1 MSYQSAL
8 QQISIIGAGAWGT
21 ALATVAHRAGRDV
34 TLWAR
39 EAEVIASIQQ
49 FHQNEMFLDGV
60 SLSSEILATG
70 DFSHLADAHAV
81 LVVTPAQHVRATL
94 GAVASHVSGATPLV
108 LCSKGIEQD
117 SGKRMSAVLQEVLPQ
132 APCAVLSGPSFARDV
147 ANGLPTAV
155 TLACDDAVLGRLLAE
170 AIGSPTFRVY
180 QSDDVTGVELG
191 GAVKNVYAIASGIVD
206 GCRLG
211 ESARAALIA
220 RAFAELTRLAVALGA
235 KAETLT
241 GLSGLGDLILT
252 CTSRQSRNMSL
263 GAALGEGKSLD
274 EILTSRTS
282 VAEGVHT
289 AQAVLELARRNDI
302 EMPIVEAVDAI
313 LSGALSVG
321 EAIDRLLR
329 RPVGDET

>member
-39 EAEVIASIQQ
+39 EAEVIASIQR

-81 LVVTPAQHVRATL
+81 LIVTPVQHVRATL
-94 GAVASHVSGATPLV
+94 GAVASHVSGVTPLV
-108 LCSKGIEQD
+108 LCSKGIERN